1 MLFRVQELSNA
12 VSSARLGYLTILFRA
27 QGLCNAT
34 LGYLTMLFQ
43 VPGIEPRSSSS

>member
-12 VSSARLGYLTILFRA
+12 VSSARLGYLT
-27 QGLCNAT
+27 
-34 LGYLTMLFQ
+34 MLFQ